1 MCEVE
6 GQSPTEL
13 YKLHYNVSS
22 PAQPSPAQPSPA
34 SQATL
39 ALLHIERVA
48 RERSGVVEHGMD
60 TLPTWELTPGFL

>member
-22 PAQPSPAQPSPA
+22 PAQPSPAQSSPG
-34 SQATL
+34 SVT
-39 ALLHIERVA
+39 HSEGEKWSSGA
-48 RERSGVVEHGMD
+48 RNGH
-60 TLPTWELTPGFL
+60 TAHWELTPGFCNVEG

>member
-22 PAQPSPAQPSPA
+22 PAQPNP
-34 SQATL
+34 ATL

-48 RERSGVVEHGMD
+48 RGRSGEVEHGMD
-60 TLPTWELTPGFL
+60 TLHTGN

>member
-22 PAQPSPAQPSPA
+22 PAQPAQPSP
-34 SQATL
+34 ATL

-48 RERSGVVEHGMD
+48 RERSGEVEHEMD
-60 TLPTWELTPGFL
+60 TLGTDTRLL

>member
-22 PAQPSPAQPSPA
+22 PAQPSPAQPSH
-34 SQATL
+34 L
-39 ALLHIERVA
+39 GLLHIERVA
-48 RERSGVVEHGMD
+48 RGRSGEVEHGMD
-60 TLPTWELTPGFL
+60 TLHTGN

>member
-22 PAQPSPAQPSPA
+22 PAQPAQPSP
-34 SQATL
+34 ATL

-48 RERSGVVEHGMD
+48 RGRSGEVEHGMD
-60 TLPTWELTPGFL
+60 TLHTGN

>member
-22 PAQPSPAQPSPA
+22 PARPAKPSH
-34 SQATL
+34 L
-39 ALLHIERVA
+39 GLLHIERVA

-60 TLPTWELTPGFL
+60 TLGTDTRLL

>member
-22 PAQPSPAQPSPA
+22 PAQPSH
-34 SQATL
+34 L
-39 ALLHIERVA
+39 GLLHIERVA

-60 TLPTWELTPGFL
+60 TLHTGN

>member
-22 PAQPSPAQPSPA
+22 PAQPSPASPDQPC
-34 SQATL
+34 L

-48 RERSGVVEHGMD
+48 RERSGAWDGH
-60 TLPTWELTPGFL
+60 TAHWELTQGFL

>member
-22 PAQPSPAQPSPA
+22 PAQPSPAKPAQPSH
-34 SQATL
+34 L
-39 ALLHIERVA
+39 GLLHIERVA

-60 TLPTWELTPGFL
+60 HCTLGTDTRLL